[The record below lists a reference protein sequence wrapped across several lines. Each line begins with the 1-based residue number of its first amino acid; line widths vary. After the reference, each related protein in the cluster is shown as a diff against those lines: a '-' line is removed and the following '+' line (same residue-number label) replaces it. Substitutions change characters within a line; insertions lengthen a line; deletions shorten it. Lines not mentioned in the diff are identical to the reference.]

1 MTPTLILGAVAAAI
15 GAAGAWTVQSWRY
28 EAQIADIQRTHAQA
42 VAASQATHI
51 AALEQAREQTIVYQ
65 RQAHQAAADAASRV
79 ATADRDLHRNRTELE
94 RLRDAIRARPHVAC
108 TVPDDST
115 PATLVPA
122 DTVGDVLAECG
133 AALTGMA
140 RAADGHV
147 SDAVMLH
154 DAWPK

>member
-1 MTPTLILGAVAAAI
+1 MTPAVILGAVAVAI

-28 EAQIADIQRTHAQA
+28 EAKIADIQRAHTQA
-42 VAASQATHI
+42 VATAQAAHI
-51 AALEQAREQTIVYQ
+51 NALEQAREQTAKYQ
-65 RQAHQAAADAASRV
+65 QNAHKAAADAASRV
-79 ATADRDLHRNRTELE
+79 AAADVAMRRNRTELE
-94 RLRDAIRARPHVAC
+94 RLRDAIRTRPYDAC
-108 TVPDDST
+108 AVPDT
-115 PATLVPA
+115 ATAPSLEPA
-122 DTVGDVLAECG
+122 DTVGNVLAECG